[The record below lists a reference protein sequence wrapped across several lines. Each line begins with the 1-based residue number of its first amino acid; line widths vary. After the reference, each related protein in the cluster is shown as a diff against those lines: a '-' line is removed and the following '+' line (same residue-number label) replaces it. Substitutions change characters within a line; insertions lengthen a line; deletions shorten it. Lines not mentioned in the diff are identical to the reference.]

1 MSLNDLPQ
9 ETVSTKSIVSKKRA
23 AEPLVDA
30 TTTGEIL
37 SVLAMADDGRV
48 AVTHDELAAL
58 GAKLAAKVDGNKY
71 VQTEIAA
78 KLKEFGALKKR
89 VDATIKAL
97 KGQAERQK
105 QYLAFHMYQQELE
118 TIPGVLWKVRLTH
131 DQKVKP
137 KREPAAIDA
146 ELYPNFVKV
155 TYTWSKEALAAALE
169 ANDPLAFEVA
179 EFEETQSVKFE
190 TYKGALLDAK

>member
-1 MSLNDLPQ
+1 MTTHLIPKKKPQ
-9 ETVSTKSIVSKKRA
+9 AQPLIDA
-23 AEPLVDA
+23 A
-30 TTTGEIL
+30 TTGEIL
-37 SVLAMADDGRV
+37 SVLAMADDGVV
-48 AVTHDELAAL
+48 AATPAEMAAL

-105 QYLAFHMYQQELE
+105 QYLAWHMSQQKLE
-118 TIPGVLWKVRLTH
+118 IIPGVLWKVRLTR
-131 DQKVKP
+131 DQKVKLLRDP
-137 KREPAAIDA
+137 VPEDA
-146 ELYPNFVKV
+146 ELYPQFCKV
-155 TYTWSKEALAAALE
+155 TYEWSKTALQAALHIGDTDAME
-169 ANDPLAFEVA
+169 IA

>member
-1 MSLNDLPQ
+1 MTTHIAPKKKPQ
-9 ETVSTKSIVSKKRA
+9 A
-23 AEPLVDA
+23 QPLVDA

-37 SVLAMADDGRV
+37 SVLAMADDGVV
-48 AVTHDELAAL
+48 AATPAEMAAL
-58 GAKLAAKVDGNKY
+58 GAKLAAKIDGNKY

-105 QYLAFHMYQQELE
+105 QYLAFHMNQQKLE
-118 TIPGVLWKVRLTH
+118 IIPGVLWKVRLTR
-131 DQKVKP
+131 DQKVKF
-137 KREPAAIDA
+137 KRDVTELDA

-155 TYTWSKEALAAALE
+155 TYEWSKSALSAALE
-169 ANDPLAFEVA
+169 AGDEQAKEIA
-179 EFEETQSVKFE
+179 ELEDTQSVTFDV
-190 TYKGALLDAK
+190 YKGSLLDAK